1 MERPNDIRLAS
12 ILRFFLPD
20 SELVCWVLKFDS
32 SSFFTYFYKI
42 GEFINAAPNVCSPSD
57 SSIYNPIME
66 EVREE
71 EQVGIIFWSGF
82 AIPNVCSLYSSE
94 DFLIEEEDRTPR
106 DWIFLLLLIV

>member
-57 SSIYNPIME
+57 SSIYNPFYENVDFLAGFLFEIC
-66 EVREE
+66 
-71 EQVGIIFWSGF
+71 IIFWSGF
-82 AIPNVCSLYSSE
+82 AIPNVWSLYSS
-94 DFLIEEEDRTPR
+94 
-106 DWIFLLLLIV
+106 